1 MQHLINPELTSK
13 YNCFFKQYAI
23 FVTNRANNRVK
34 GVPFIIN
41 GAKKEADMSKIIP
54 KLGLDDLTDTRLG
67 EYAQDKIEKINASPA
82 FAAVVPSTAAVQ
94 TKKDDYENAVVTTD
108 EGTKADTALKNQ
120 IRSELEQLLTDQ
132 AYHCAKI
139 ASGNLTL
146 YLATGYEARGDT
158 SLRFR
163 NGFGGPWNVRMY
175 DPHILEHTYEMR
187 FYLERENTFG
197 EELAK
202 VAMMMAARE
211 VNGVGS
217 VFVYTNMEPG
227 ARRQGIKPE
236 IIDII
241 KYRKPIAGISEK
253 EAAIIQFGRELLG
266 PGPVT
271 PETFAHVRKLFGD
284 KGIVQMTELI
294 SQYVVLGLVTKAF
307 DMQNS
312 PEQEAVRSEVAKVF
326 GHE

>member
-1 MQHLINPELTSK
+1 MKINSRIAFVAVVAGLAVTLYSLPSVGQQGTSRE
-13 YNCFFKQYAI
+13 AAS
-23 FVTNRANNRVK
+23 TA
-34 GVPFIIN
+34 
-41 GAKKEADMSKIIP
+41 GAKARPLP
-54 KLGLDDLTDTRLG
+54 KDVDPASMGRLPLVKRESLDD
-67 EYAQDKIEKINASPA
+67 
-82 FAAVVPSTAAVQ
+82 
-94 TKKDDYENAVVTTD
+94 
-108 EGTKADTALKNQ
+108 EGKRVWD
-120 IRSELEQLLTDQ
+120 
-132 AYHCAKI
+132 H
-139 ASGNLTL
+139 
-146 YLATGYEARGDT
+146 LATGYEARGDT